1 MRLVLCV
8 IRMRPPR
15 ALLLVVVLC
24 ASLAVLPVA
33 GHQAAPKSTAPAH
46 LTDVRG
52 LWIQRTSLTTPKS
65 IAAMVSAAKAA
76 GFNTLLVQVRG
87 RGEAFY
93 TSAIEPRASELD
105 AQPSSFDPLAQTI
118 ELAHAADLRVHAWV
132 NVNLVASGTTLPR
145 SDEHVAL
152 RHPGWLMLPKP
163 LAASLRS
170 VDPESPA
177 YIGSLSRWTRA
188 ASEQVEGLYLSPL
201 VPAARAHSAAVV
213 RELAASY
220 ALDGIHLDYIRFPS
234 AEFDYS
240 RAALAAFR
248 ADQSRVLTAD
258 ERRRLDAD
266 ATKNATAWP
275 DAFPAEWTAFR
286 QGELTKL
293 LVDLRTAAH
302 AARPSLTI
310 SAAVI
315 PNADDAKNDRMQPWA
330 AWAAAGYLDV
340 VCPMIYTTD
349 AAEFGAD
356 IARASAVLKSTPF
369 WAGIGAYRLPAARA
383 ADNVRTA
390 RKGGAS
396 GVLLF
401 SYDSLTSAASPTPS
415 YLIAIRPALLERGPG
430 LDERD

>member
-1 MRLVLCV
+1 MPLVLCV
-8 IRMRPPR
+8 IRMRAPR
-15 ALLLVVVLC
+15 AILLLVVLC
-24 ASLAVLPVA
+24 ASWPVLPVA
-33 GHQAAPKSTAPAH
+33 ARQAPKTVAPA
-46 LTDVRG
+46 LTGVRG
-52 LWIQRTSLTTPKS
+52 LWVQRTSLTSAKS
-65 IAAMVSAAKAA
+65 ITAMVSAAKAG

-93 TSAIEPRASELD
+93 TSAVEPRASELD
-105 AQPSSFDPLAQTI
+105 AQPASFDPLALTI

-145 SDEHVAL
+145 SEEHVAL
-152 RHPGWLMLPKP
+152 RHPSWLMLPKP
-163 LAASLRS
+163 LAASLRAI
-170 VDPESPA
+170 DPESPA
-177 YIGSLSRWTRA
+177 YIGALSRWTRA

-201 VPAARAHSAAVV
+201 VPEARAHTTAVV
-213 RELAASY
+213 RELATRY

-240 RAALAAFR
+240 RAGLAAFR
-248 ADQSRVLTAD
+248 ADQARVLTVD

-266 ATKNATAWP
+266 AVKNVAAWAE
-275 DAFPAEWTAFR
+275 AFPAEWTAFR

-293 LVDLRTAAH
+293 LVDIRTAVRT
-302 AARPSLTI
+302 ARPSLTV

-315 PNADDAKNDRMQPWA
+315 PNADEARNDRMQPWA
-330 AWAAAGYLDV
+330 SWAADGYLDV

-349 AAEFGAD
+349 AAEFSAD
-356 IARASAVLKSTPF
+356 IARAAAVLKSTPF

-383 ADNVRTA
+383 VDNMRTA
-390 RKGGAS
+390 RRGGAS

-415 YLIAIRPALLERGPG
+415 YLSAIRPALLERGPG
-430 LDERD
+430 SDERD